1 MKISDLA
8 YYGLPLLAAMGF
20 APDASVQ
27 AGSIASPAV
36 MTLVDDEEDDAQLWD
51 EMYWLM
57 EALLWLLKQVEEE
70 QALPAYQAMALKT
83 EADVIALANT
93 EILAW
98 DTNGLKPGLSAP
110 QMAQGVVDCDK
121 VLAFIAA
128 HPGML
133 SASLEG
139 EYVSTVQAI
148 RAALLN

>member
-1 MKISDLA
+1 MNHNRVA
-8 YYGLPLLAAMGF
+8 FYGLPLIAAMGF
-20 APDASVQ
+20 AP
-27 AGSIASPAV
+27 GSTIPAIAASPVIHVA
-36 MTLVDDEEDDAQLWD
+36 LPDDEDDAQLWD

-57 EALLWLLKQVEEE
+57 DALLWLLKLVEEE
-70 QALPAYQAMALKT
+70 QALPVSQAIALKT
-83 EADVIALANT
+83 EAEVIALAND

-98 DTNGLKPGLSAP
+98 NTNGLKPGLSAP